1 MPPKASAFFFPTG
14 ATTGPRQR
22 RGSLMDARQKTLV
35 VLAVFVIL
43 FVCFAIALFLQLWSI
58 LTMTTVGTVGTLIG
72 CVSFVPVLLLG
83 NAIALIVGF
92 RKEIEGTQPLVFIA
106 VLVANAI
113 LIVTG
118 VVAIIQTVNSLPG
131 ISSMFVPETI
141 DWSDWLMELAIFAG
155 PQALAMAVAVFGLI
169 RLKRR
174 ARQADEPPEAGETG
188 ES

>member
-1 MPPKASAFFFPTG
+1 
-14 ATTGPRQR
+14 
-22 RGSLMDARQKTLV
+22 MDVRQKTLV

-43 FVCFAIALFLQLWSI
+43 FVCFAIALFLQWWSI

-72 CVSFVPVLLLG
+72 CISFVPVLLLG

-106 VLVANAI
+106 VLVANAA
-113 LIVTG
+113 LVVTG
-118 VVAIIQTVNSLPG
+118 TVTIIGTVNSLPG

-141 DWSDWLMELAIFAG
+141 DWFDWLMEFAIFVG
-155 PQALAMAVAVFGLI
+155 PQVLAMAVAVVGLI
-169 RLKRR
+169 RLRGR
-174 ARQADEPPEAGETG
+174 ARQADEQPEAAETG